1 MVKDRSRFG
10 LVQDPTLMEL
20 GIKQSQLLNKTTY
33 AAKEGIII
41 LKKTLWKQKRA
52 DSGFEIGPK
61 IISLVLHISLGYD
74 IGDWPAVVSHNGCFK
89 WMIGG
94 DKKIEWVSLNEHVP
108 GW

>member
-41 LKKTLWKQKRA
+41 LKKTL
-52 DSGFEIGPK
+52 
-61 IISLVLHISLGYD
+61 
-74 IGDWPAVVSHNGCFK
+74 
-89 WMIGG
+89 
-94 DKKIEWVSLNEHVP
+94 
-108 GW
+108 